1 VNYQQMLLIAGL
13 PVAVDLNV
21 AWSEQLMPLPNAATG
36 MTREKTRAMMRFRTP
51 RMSALDAQ

>member
-1 VNYQQMLLIAGL
+1 MLLIAGL